1 MKKTAPIRDFL
12 RKRLSYSQ
20 FLSTS
25 RPPKDVTGAIPRWFA
40 PDYIKTMNDYGINLA
55 DFKIN
60 EKDTGSAD
68 YQIAHLTQRIKHLTE
83 HMGDHK
89 KDFASRRGLL
99 TMVARRRKLLDYLKS
114 KSEERYQKTIKALD
128 LRK

>member
-1 MKKTAPIRDFL
+1 
-12 RKRLSYSQ
+12 
-20 FLSTS
+20 
-25 RPPKDVTGAIPRWFA
+25 
-40 PDYIKTMNDYGINLA
+40 MNDYGINLD

-68 YQIAHLTQRIKHLTE
+68 YQVALLTQRIKHLTE
-83 HMGDHK
+83 HMGSHK

-99 TMVARRRKLLDYLKS
+99 TMVARRRKLLDYLRG
-114 KSEERYQKTIKALD
+114 KSEERYQKTIKALG

>member
-1 MKKTAPIRDFL
+1 MT
-12 RKRLSYSQ
+12 
-20 FLSTS
+20 
-25 RPPKDVTGAIPRWFA
+25 
-40 PDYIKTMNDYGINLA
+40 NDYGINLA

-68 YQIAHLTQRIKHLTE
+68 YQIALMTQRIKHLTD
-83 HMGDHK
+83 HMNDHK

-99 TMVARRRKLLDYLKS
+99 RLVARRRKLLDYLKS
-114 KSEERYQKTIKALD
+114 KNEERYQSVLKGLG